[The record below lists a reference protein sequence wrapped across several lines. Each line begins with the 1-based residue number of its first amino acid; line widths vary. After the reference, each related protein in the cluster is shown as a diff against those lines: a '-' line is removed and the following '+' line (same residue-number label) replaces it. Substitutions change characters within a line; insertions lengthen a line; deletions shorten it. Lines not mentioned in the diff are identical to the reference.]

1 MKLES
6 WINDTNHANQ
16 DDQTRREEKRDK
28 LNRIG
33 KMKSTHQS
41 FYAKE

>member
-1 MKLES
+1 MKLKS

-16 DDQTRREEKRDK
+16 DDQTRGEEKRDK
-28 LNRIG
+28 LNRIVKIKG
-33 KMKSTHQS
+33 THQR